1 MRFFSENIESLRELY
16 VNQLRTML
24 SAERQITDAL
34 PKMIDK
40 STDEQLRQAF
50 QSHLQETEVHV
61 QRLEQ
66 ILSES
71 SSDTDDIKCK
81 ALDNMIDETESV
93 VGDIEDGSVRDAF
106 LIGSAQRVEHFEMAS
121 YGTLRNW
128 ARILGE
134 TGHAQILNQTL
145 QEEDHADQLL
155 TQISDRVNPY
165 ATGTETPT
173 RTGRA
178 SAA

>member
-1 MRFFSENIESLRELY
+1 MKFFSENIDSLRELY
-16 VNQLRTML
+16 VHKLKTML

-40 STDEQLRQAF
+40 STDQQLKQAF
-50 QSHLQETEVHV
+50 QSHLQETKVHV

-71 SSDTDDIKCK
+71 ADDTDDIKCK
-81 ALDNMIDETESV
+81 VLDTIVDETESII
-93 VGDIEDGSVRDAF
+93 GDIDDDSVRDAA
-106 LIGSAQRVEHFEMAS
+106 LIAAGQGVEHFEMAS

-134 TGHAQILNQTL
+134 TGHAQLLNQTL
-145 QEEDHADQLL
+145 QEEEHADKLL
-155 TQISDRVNPY
+155 TQISDNVNPSAGSTGKT
-165 ATGTETPT
+165 AT
-173 RTGRA
+173 
-178 SAA
+178 AA

>member
-1 MRFFSENIESLRELY
+1 MRFFSENIDSLRQLY

-40 STDEQLRQAF
+40 ATDQQLKQAF

-66 ILSES
+66 ILNES
-71 SSDTDDIKCK
+71 SDKTDDIKCK
-81 ALDNMIDETESV
+81 VLDTMVDDTESI
-93 VGDIEDGSVRDAF
+93 VGDIDDDSVRDAA
-106 LIGSAQRVEHFEMAS
+106 LIASAQRVEHYEMAC

-128 ARILGE
+128 AQILGE
-134 TGHAQILNQTL
+134 SGHAQIHNQTL
-145 QEEDHADQLL
+145 KEEEHADQLL
-155 TQISDRVNPY
+155 TEISDRVNPS
-165 ATGTETPT
+165 ASA
-173 RTGRA
+173 GRA
-178 SAA
+178 A

>member
-34 PKMIDK
+34 PEMIDK
-40 STDEQLRQAF
+40 ATDEQLRQAF

-66 ILSES
+66 IISATSES
-71 SSDTDDIKCK
+71 DAIKCK
-81 ALDNMIDETESV
+81 ALDTMIDETESV
-93 VGDIEDGSVRDAF
+93 VGDVEDDSVRDAL
-106 LIGSAQRVEHFEMAS
+106 LIAAAQRVEHFEMAS

-128 ARILGE
+128 AQILGE
-134 TGHAQILNQTL
+134 SGHAQILEQTL
-145 QEEDHADQLL
+145 NEEKHADQLL
-155 TQISDRVNPY
+155 TQISDKVNPY
-165 ATGTETPT
+165 ASGTE
-173 RTGRA
+173 RA
-178 SAA
+178 TAA

>member
-1 MRFFSENIESLRELY
+1 MKFFSENIDSLRELY

-40 STDEQLRQAF
+40 STDQQLKQAF

-66 ILSES
+66 ILSEIENKT
-71 SSDTDDIKCK
+71 SDLKCK
-81 ALDNMIDETESV
+81 VLATMVDETESV
-93 VGDIEDGSVRDAF
+93 VGDVDDESVRDAV
-106 LIGSAQRVEHFEMAS
+106 LIASGQRVEHFEMAS

-128 ARILGE
+128 AQILGE
-134 TGHAQILNQTL
+134 SGHAQLLQQTL
-145 QEEDHADQLL
+145 KEEEHADKLL
-155 TQISDRVNPY
+155 TQISDKVNPE
-165 ATGTETPT
+165 ASS
-173 RTGRA
+173 TGRA
-178 SAA
+178 TAA